1 MKPAIVFLCFCLS
14 TVAADSI
21 SDNQINELIQRY
33 DAAWLK
39 KDVAAV
45 SETMSPE
52 YVYFSSDGKL
62 SDRQWMLDFLQKK
75 SYKLDRS
82 ERSEIEIHRTGSTAV
97 VSSRWIGTVA
107 VPLDDVSAQAGTPLA
122 GIIGFPT
129 LGPAPFTIHGPSR
142 ATINDD
148 QRCGIVLSRVKG
160 RWLIVS
166 EHCTQITK

>member
-97 VSSRWIGTVA
+97 VSSRWIGTGSYDGK
-107 VPLDDVSAQAGTPLA
+107 P
-122 GIIGFPT
+122 
-129 LGPAPFTIHGPSR
+129 
-142 ATINDD
+142 INDD

-160 RWLIVS
+160 RWRIVS
-166 EHCTQITK
+166 EHCTQIAK

>member
-1 MKPAIVFLCFCLS
+1 VKPAIVFLCFCLS

-97 VSSRWIGTVA
+97 VSSRWIGTGSYDGK
-107 VPLDDVSAQAGTPLA
+107 P
-122 GIIGFPT
+122 
-129 LGPAPFTIHGPSR
+129 
-142 ATINDD
+142 INDD

>member
-1 MKPAIVFLCFCLS
+1 MRLLALVVIGCLVS
-14 TVAADSI
+14 PIFAADKPT
-21 SDNQINELIQRY
+21 DKQIRDLIQRY

-45 SETMSPE
+45 SKTMSPE

-62 SDRQWMLDFLQKK
+62 RDRKWMLDFLQKE
-75 SYKLDRS
+75 SYTLDRS

-97 VSSRWIGTVA
+97 VSSRWIGTGSYDGK
-107 VPLDDVSAQAGTPLA
+107 P
-122 GIIGFPT
+122 
-129 LGPAPFTIHGPSR
+129 
-142 ATINDD
+142 INDD

-166 EHCTQITK
+166 EHCTQIAK